1 MPEARPPAFDW
12 QRVERWT
19 AEVAAGVTGD
29 VCAAFA
35 ARGARGPALHWQPDI
50 EVLAAHQLRFLL
62 RYWQDLRGTRCLP
75 AYREIDAVEMR
86 PALGYVHLL
95 DTVEG
100 GRDFR
105 YRVFGSIVA
114 AVSDFDMTGRLAS
127 TLKASA
133 YVGEFGLASLRAV
146 FARREPLFT
155 VHGPPTATYT
165 ATWHRLMLPLAD
177 DQGDVARVLV
187 GMVPM
192 AHDGRPVALRL

>member
-1 MPEARPPAFDW
+1 MPEAPPCAIDW
-12 QRVERWT
+12 QRVERWA
-19 AEVAAGVTGD
+19 AEIAADD
-29 VCAAFA
+29 VNDARAAFA
-35 ARGARGPALHWQPDI
+35 ERGARGPRLYWQPVV
-50 EVLAAHQLRFLL
+50 EALAAQQLRFLL
-62 RYWQDLRGTRCLP
+62 RYWEDLRGAQQMP
-75 AYREIDAVEMR
+75 AYRDIDAVAMR

-95 DTVEG
+95 DAVEG

-114 AVSDFDMTGRLAS
+114 AVSDFDMTGHLAS
-127 TLKASA
+127 TLKASS

-146 FARREPLFT
+146 VARREPLFT
-155 VHGPPTATYT
+155 VHGPPAAVYT
-165 ATWHRLMLPLAD
+165 ATWHRLILPLAD

>member
-29 VCAAFA
+29 VRAAFA

-62 RYWQDLRGTRCLP
+62 RYWQDLRGTRRLP

-146 FARREPLFT
+146 FARREPLVT

>member
-29 VCAAFA
+29 VRAAFA

-62 RYWQDLRGTRCLP
+62 RYWQDLRGTRRLP

-155 VHGPPTATYT
+155 EHGPPTATYT
-165 ATWHRLMLPLAD
+165 ATWHRLILPLAD

>member
-1 MPEARPPAFDW
+1 MPDAPPPAFDW

-19 AEVAAGVTGD
+19 AEVAAGDTGD
-29 VCAAFA
+29 VCAAFSE
-35 ARGARGPALHWQPDI
+35 RGARGPALSWQPMV
-50 EVLAAHQLRFLL
+50 EALGAHQLRFLL
-62 RYWQDLRGTRCLP
+62 RYWEDLRGTRRLP

-95 DTVEG
+95 DAVEG

-114 AVSDFDMTGRLAS
+114 AVSDFDMTGQLAS

-155 VHGPPTATYT
+155 VHGPPTAIYT
-165 ATWHRLMLPLAD
+165 ATWHRLILPLAD